1 MYHLLAFVEKFSYL
15 IISLLFLW
23 LVDLLIVVFHV
34 KGVGIFGIDFLKLF
48 IILIV
53 SVFSIWKV
61 RPLTQFLA
69 LNW

>member
-34 KGVGIFGIDFLKLF
+34 KRVGIFSIDFLKLF